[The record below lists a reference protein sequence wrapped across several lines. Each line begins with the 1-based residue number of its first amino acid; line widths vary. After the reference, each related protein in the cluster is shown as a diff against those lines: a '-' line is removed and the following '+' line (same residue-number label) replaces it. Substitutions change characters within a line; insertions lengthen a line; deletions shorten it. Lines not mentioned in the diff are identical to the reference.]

1 MRDGATKPTV
11 LGWLLLSAVL
21 AGLVLSARRYFIPAA
36 RAAYLGLERSPLAFL
51 LRLPGVQWL
60 KSRVTYI
67 PESRVLALMDAFAA
81 AGVSA
86 WVAGGWGVDALIGHQ
101 TRRHYDLDLVV
112 SDTPDNTERM
122 RQVLSRAGFRPGVR
136 EFNPGLAMPLRL
148 NWQDDTGHTVEVMPV
163 TFGQPPFSG
172 EEPLFAVGVIGR
184 HTVACLSAPLQV
196 ALHQGYEARVVDLAD
211 MEALRTRVN
220 QAEWAPPA

>member
-1 MRDGATKPTV
+1 MREGATKPAVVGWLLLAAV
-11 LGWLLLSAVL
+11 LGWLVL
-21 AGLVLSARRYFIPAA
+21 WARRHLIPAA

-67 PESRVLALMDAFAA
+67 PESRVLALMDAFGA

-112 SDTPDNTERM
+112 SDTRDNLERM
-122 RQVLSRAGFRPGVR
+122 ERVLARAGFRPGVR
-136 EFNPGLAMPLRL
+136 EFNPGLAMPVRL

-163 TFGQPPFSG
+163 AFGKPPFTDRESLFSG
-172 EEPLFAVGVIGR
+172 GVIGG
-184 HTVACLSAPLQV
+184 HPVPCLSARLQV
-196 ALHQGYEARVVDLAD
+196 TLHEGYEARVVDVAD
-211 MEALRTRVN
+211 MEALRTHVK
-220 QAEWAPPA
+220 QADWAPPA

>member
-11 LGWLLLSAVL
+11 AGWLLLSAVL
-21 AGLVLSARRYFIPAA
+21 AWLLLSARRYLIPAA

-60 KSRVTYI
+60 KSRVTYL
-67 PESRVLALMDAFAA
+67 PESRVLALMDALGA

-86 WVAGGWGVDALIGHQ
+86 WVAGGWGVDALIGYQ

-112 SDTPDNTERM
+112 SDTGDNLERM
-122 RQVLSRAGFRPGVR
+122 ERVLARAGFRPGIR

-163 TFGQPPFSG
+163 TLGTPPFTG
-172 EEPLFAVGVIGR
+172 GEPLFAEGR
-184 HTVACLSAPLQV
+184 HRRPAGAVPVRPPPGHA
-196 ALHQGYEARVVDLAD
+196 ARG
-211 MEALRTRVN
+211 LRGTGRRHDGHGGT
-220 QAEWAPPA
+220 PRPM

>member
-1 MRDGATKPTV
+1 MRGGASKRTV
-11 LGWLLLSAVL
+11 LAWVLLPAVAWLLLSA
-21 AGLVLSARRYFIPAA
+21 RRYLIPAA
-36 RAAYLGLERSPLAFL
+36 RTAYLGLERSPLAFL

-67 PESRVLALMDAFAA
+67 PESRVLALMDAFVA

-112 SDTPDNTERM
+112 SDTRDNLDRMER
-122 RQVLSRAGFRPGVR
+122 VLARAGFRSGIR

-148 NWQDDTGHTVEVMPV
+148 NWQDDAGHTVEVMPV
-163 TFGQPPFSG
+163 TFGKPPFTDRES
-172 EEPLFAVGVIGR
+172 LFSRGIIGG
-184 HTVACLSAPLQV
+184 HLVPCLSARLQV
-196 ALHQGYEARVVDLAD
+196 TLHAGYEERVVDVAD
-211 MEALRTRVN
+211 MEALRTHVD
-220 QAEWAPPA
+220 QAEWAPPG